1 MILESLFHRIVAI
14 AGILQSITDQAESRV
29 RRVVP
34 SFFYFSLFFRCVI
47 CLQYLEPPSIRWTAV
62 DGEGTR
68 RRFGASRSAASP
80 VRRRTFK
87 EISII
92 YKRYRLPRDVQWSF
106 NNAEEDVTERK
117 ERDSFVTRGK
127 LISQTLRNTSSFFL
141 FLARLTPFQA
151 HRISII
157 CDNNNHRTISERQ
170 FQSQFLGLTV
180 DRFRRVA
187 SHDQFFNHLA

>member
-1 MILESLFHRIVAI
+1 MLAAWICFRRLFTTVRETRAWRVSMILESLFHRIVAI

-127 LISQTLRNTSSFFL
+127 LISQTLRNKVLLFSFLSAFNAVPGSSNFHYL
-141 FLARLTPFQA
+141 R
-151 HRISII
+151 
-157 CDNNNHRTISERQ
+157 
-170 FQSQFLGLTV
+170 
-180 DRFRRVA
+180 
-187 SHDQFFNHLA
+187 